1 MSKKIVKQFVVYAVA
16 WKADPRPPL
25 GPTMGQNGVPIGVF
39 MKDFNDRTREIW
51 AKYGD
56 VKVPALVK
64 VYIDKSFD
72 FDILPPVTSHLIMSM
87 AGVTKWSNEPNKKKA
102 GKISM
107 AKIKEIAEMKKP
119 VMNTDD
125 DEAIIKSII
134 GTAKTLGIDVA

>member
-25 GPTMGQNGVPIGVF
+25 GPTMWQNGVPIWVF

-51 AKYGD
+51 QKYGD
-56 VKVPALVK
+56 VKVPALVR

-72 FDILPPVTSHLIMSM
+72 FDILPPVTSHLILSM
-87 AGVTKWSNEPNKKKA
+87 AGVTKWSNEPNKKKI
-102 GKISM
+102 GKITM
-107 AKIKEIAEMKKP
+107 AKIKEIAEMKKS

-125 DEAIIKSII
+125 EEAIMKSII
-134 GTAKTLGIDVA
+134 GTAKTLGVDVV